1 MEHWNVLLIS
11 HVIAALFVLAIGPVQ
26 ILRRH
31 RDRIHRTMGYLWVA
45 AMYYVCF
52 SSFWIVTA
60 GHFTWLHG
68 LSAFTIVT
76 VTLGLVSAIRRNI
89 RSHLGNM
96 IGSYIGIAVAF
107 IFAVT
112 VPGRAIP
119 QLFAEDPATAAYV
132 AGLVVL
138 AVVVVFVSLK
148 RGGRSG
154 APGGGSKTA
163 AVLAAGRGAEQAD
176 PTERGEPAEGA
187 ALGPAGRGEG
197 QPGEQREGQ
206 PAAGRTI
213 S

>member
-1 MEHWNVLLIS
+1 MTMDHWNALLVS
-11 HVIAALFVLAIGPVQ
+11 HVVAALFVLAIGPVQ
-26 ILRRH
+26 IFRRR

-45 AMYYVCF
+45 AMYYVCV
-52 SSFWIVTA
+52 SSFWIVSE

-76 VTLGLVSAIRRNI
+76 VTLGLISAIRRNI

-119 QLFAEDPATAAYV
+119 QLLAGDGPTAFYV

-138 AVVVVFVSLK
+138 SVVVLFVSLK
-148 RGGRSG
+148 RGGRT
-154 APGGGSKTA
+154 GGPVGSRTA
-163 AVLAAGRGAEQAD
+163 SVLAAGRGAGQVLH
-176 PTERGEPAEGA
+176 PTEPAELPA
-187 ALGPAGRGEG
+187 RREPAELGG
-197 QPGEQREGQ
+197 GQ
-206 PAAGRTI
+206 PAASRT
-213 S
+213 SS